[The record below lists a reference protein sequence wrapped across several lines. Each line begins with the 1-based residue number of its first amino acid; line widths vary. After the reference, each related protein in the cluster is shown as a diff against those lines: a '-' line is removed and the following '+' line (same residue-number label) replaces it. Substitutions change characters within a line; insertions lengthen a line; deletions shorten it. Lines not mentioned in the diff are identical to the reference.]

1 MRRVHRKKSSLDFIL
16 PFLILVSLG
25 VIGVMGFQLWNNWG
39 NQGKAD
45 AYFYVVDGRAR
56 ILPYGQSEWD
66 NAFSGTKLLIG
77 DSLKTS
83 PLGRVVMNFFNE
95 TIIRMDRDTAISLVD
110 LSNDIDSEEI
120 YLSLDNG
127 SIWVAGIKSEGVK
140 DSTYQVR
147 TKNML
152 VTATGTVFAVE
163 STDAQVVRVLDGDV
177 NVDIYVKSGEDERIA
192 DSINVGIGQQLTL
205 DDAAIKAFEENNSIS
220 VLSAI
225 SDEFKD
231 TEWYKWNIR
240 EDRDPTDFSVASGD
254 LMLDEEDAS
263 GDVGNDE
270 MDDESDSEG
279 ESDDDTDNDEV
290 ANEDADSE
298 GETEDEDSESLLS
311 LEAPVITGPS
321 FTVTDDS
328 SFQLS
333 GTVQSGVA
341 KVEVAHNGEGYVL
354 GAFEKGDT
362 SWSYNVNESFGN
374 LVEGAN
380 TYTVY
385 AYDEDGNRSSAD
397 TLIITYNKPDVEE
410 EETTDET
417 GDEPVSEDE
426 ETVSD
431 EEPTAEGETAVS
443 YGF

>member
-25 VIGVMGFQLWNNWG
+25 VIAVMGFQLWNNWG

-127 SIWVAGIKSEGVK
+127 SIWVAGIKSDGVK

-192 DSINVGIGQQLTL
+192 DSINVGVGQQLTL

-225 SDEFKD
+225 SDEFKE

-240 EDRDPTDFSVASGD
+240 EDKAPTDFSVASGD
-254 LMLDEEDAS
+254 FMLNEEDAS
-263 GDVGNDE
+263 GDVTDE
-270 MDDESDSEG
+270 
-279 ESDDDTDNDEV
+279 DNDESEDEV
-290 ANEDADSE
+290 DEDNDEDNNEDNDE
-298 GETEDEDSESLLS
+298 EEQTEEESESLLS
-311 LEAPVITGPS
+311 LEAPVISSPS
-321 FTVTDDS
+321 FTVTDKS
-328 SFQLS
+328 SFQIS

-341 KVEVAHNGEGYVL
+341 QVEVVHNGEGYML

-385 AYDEDGNRSSAD
+385 AYDEDGNRSEAD
-397 TLIITYNKPDVEE
+397 TLIISYDKPDVEE
-410 EETTDET
+410 ETVDDET
-417 GDEPVSEDE
+417 AAE
-426 ETVSD
+426 ELAAE
-431 EEPTAEGETAVS
+431 EEPTTDVEEEDDPGIS